1 MDSIPQMRTGCG
13 VLDCWAASALADR
26 GARAIL
32 FGRLV
37 GVLRAVMPMAAGMA
51 RMRYR
56 TFATY
61 AAVGGLIWGPGSVLL
76 GYLAGGSYRKIA
88 AVAGP
93 AALVLLIL
101 LVLISAVTA
110 GARWVIKHRE
120 RLTSAVARVLDRPRV
135 LSLRR
140 RYRYQIAFVARR
152 FSPKGALTSN

>member
-1 MDSIPQMRTGCG
+1 
-13 VLDCWAASALADR
+13 
-26 GARAIL
+26 
-32 FGRLV
+32 
-37 GVLRAVMPMAAGMA
+37 MPMAAGMA

-76 GYLAGGSYRKIA
+76 GYLAGGSYQKIA

-101 LVLISAVTA
+101 LMLISAVTV
-110 GARWVIKHRE
+110 GARWITKHPE
-120 RLTSAVARVLDRPRV
+120 RLKSGVARVVDRPRV

-140 RYRYQIAFVARR
+140 RYRHRIAFVARR
-152 FSPKGALTSN
+152 LSPSGALLLSLTVSLIAADDLDPPGRRGLVAGMTVVMVGAWRRWCVRPGR